1 MQNKQHELNMKQ
13 MDINR
18 REHRADFHIRQRDNI
33 IAELREQLELRD
45 KIIKDKFGFSISNFL
60 PNKETQAP
68 LTQQAYA
75 DAKQIT
81 KVGVP
86 QDREVLGRNAR
97 ATLGCKSLNLRAFS
111 LRRQPDT
118 TSQ

>member
-1 MQNKQHELNMKQ
+1 VQNKQHELNMKQ

-86 QDREVLGRNAR
+86 QDPLG
-97 ATLGCKSLNLRAFS
+97 ATFY
-111 LRRQPDT
+111 QT
-118 TSQ
+118 